1 MTTQETDSTQG
12 MRLSTTGFL
21 FAKRPWYSTEFP
33 ADGHIQVGELLTFTL
48 EDNSALHVRYPYPRF
63 SPRREFTIGGQ
74 YSLDDLGADY
84 AGDEQGL
91 CYESDGMRLFRI
103 AEMH

>member
-1 MTTQETDSTQG
+1 MTTQMIDRSQG

-21 FAKRPWYSTEFP
+21 FAIRPWYATEFP
-33 ADGHIQVGELLTFTL
+33 ADARMQVGELLTFTL
-48 EDNSALHVRYPYPRF
+48 EDNSALHVRYPFPRF
-63 SPRREFTIGGQ
+63 AQKREFTIGDQ
-74 YSLDDLGADY
+74 YSVEDLGADY